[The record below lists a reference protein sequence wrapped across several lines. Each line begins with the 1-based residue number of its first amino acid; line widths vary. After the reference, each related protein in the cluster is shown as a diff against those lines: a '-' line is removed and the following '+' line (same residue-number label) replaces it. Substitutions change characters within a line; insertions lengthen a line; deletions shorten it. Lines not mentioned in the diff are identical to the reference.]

1 MQRTLY
7 ESFLTGYKSIFL
19 YIISFICIFMGIYIV
34 ISKNPIF
41 SVLFL
46 IGLFFGVSIYLIII
60 GLHFIGLSYLL
71 VYVGAVS
78 ILFLFILMLINI
90 RVSEL
95 VTDNKNSIPLAIL
108 TIFSF
113 NYFFS
118 DIFPYNILIYDVL
131 GEYTIQLLYG
141 IFYRFDGTYS
151 QNLAPSSDIVNLI
164 LHYLSLTNITSVSS
178 KSWDAIMVVSSH
190 ISSIG
195 NILYTNLFILFTIVS
210 FILLLAMIGAI
221 AITIDKSEEKR

>member
-1 MQRTLY
+1 MQINLS
-7 ESFLTGYKSIFL
+7 ESFIVGYRSMFL
-19 YIISFICIFMGIYIV
+19 YIVSFICIFMGVYIV

-46 IGLFFGVSIYLIII
+46 IGLFFGVSVYLIIL

-95 VTDNKNSIPLAIL
+95 ITENKNSIPLAIL

-113 NYFFS
+113 NYSFA
-118 DIFPYNILIYDVL
+118 DVL
-131 GEYTIQLLYG
+131 PSNIFVHEAFTGYISQWLYTIFDNVKFWQNTG
-141 IFYRFDGTYS
+141 IG
-151 QNLAPSSDIVNLI
+151 SDVVNLI
-164 LHYLSLTNITSVSS
+164 LYYLSFTNITSVSS
-178 KSWDAIMVVSSH
+178 KS
-190 ISSIG
+190 
-195 NILYTNLFILFTIVS
+195 
-210 FILLLAMIGAI
+210 
-221 AITIDKSEEKR
+221 

>member
-1 MQRTLY
+1 
-7 ESFLTGYKSIFL
+7 
-19 YIISFICIFMGIYIV
+19 MGIYIV

-46 IGLFFGVSIYLIII
+46 IGLFFGVSIYLMVI

-71 VYVGAVS
+71 IYVGAVS

-113 NYFFS
+113 NYFVG
-118 DIFPYNILIYDVL
+118 DILPYNILIYDVVS
-131 GEYTIQLLYG
+131 EYTVQLLYG
-141 IFYRFDGTYS
+141 AFNHATSS
-151 QNLAPSSDIVNLI
+151 QTLVVGSDIVNLI
-164 LHYLSLTNITSVSS
+164 LNYLSLTNITSVSS
-178 KSWDAIMVVSSH
+178 KSWDSIMVVSSH
-190 ISSIG
+190 ITSIG
-195 NILYTNLFILFTIVS
+195 NILYTNLFILFTILS
-210 FILLLAMIGAI
+210 FILLLAMVGAI
-221 AITIDKSEEKR
+221 AITINRSEKKG